1 MRNQLELKSI
11 AEWNPQKVERIKIM
25 ITPKQKGLPVL
36 LFFYFTKTEYV
47 MLRAENQNC
56 SFEAIVYCASWLLIG
71 KPICHNCDGMSIKK
85 AHITEKLPAERF
97 HRKRNIVLIKKRW

>member
-1 MRNQLELKSI
+1 
-11 AEWNPQKVERIKIM
+11 M
-25 ITPKQKGLPVL
+25 ITPKQKGFPVL
-36 LFFYFTKTEYV
+36 LYFCFTKTKYV

-56 SFEAIVYCASWLLIG
+56 YFEAIIMYCASQLLLG
-71 KPICHNCDGMSIKK
+71 KPICHNCDGMSIKE